1 MKEFLFLVGGFALL
15 LSGGHFLVEGAAA
28 LAKRLRVSD
37 RAIGLT
43 VVAFGTSA
51 PELLVNIIAAIK
63 KSPDLAIGN
72 ILGSNI
78 ANILLILGASSLV
91 YPLTIHLGTVWK
103 EIPFSL
109 LAVIVLFFMANDGL
123 LDGLPSM
130 ISRSDGLVLLSFFA
144 IFLFYAFG
152 LDRREEI
159 DYQVKPPPWGVALL
173 MTTGGIIG
181 LGLGGNM
188 VVDGARGLVILLGV
202 SQAFIGLTIVALGTS
217 LPELVTSVVA
227 AFKKKTEIAV
237 GNVVG
242 SNIFNIFWILGI
254 TASVSPIPFRASLN
268 LDIGM
273 VILATLAL
281 FVGLFLGRTHELD
294 RKKGF
299 LFLCMYFTYLAILAL
314 RER

>member
-1 MKEFLFLVGGFALL
+1 MKDILLLIGGFALL
-15 LSGGHFLVEGAAA
+15 LSGGHFLVEGAAS
-28 LAKRLRVSD
+28 LAKRLRVSE

-51 PELLVNIIAAIK
+51 PELLVNVIAAVK

-78 ANILLILGASSLV
+78 ANILLILGTSAVV

-109 LAVIVLFFMANDGL
+109 LAVVVLFFMANDRL
-123 LDGLPSM
+123 FDDLPSM

-152 LDRREEI
+152 LDRQDEV
-159 DYQVKPPPWGVALL
+159 DYRVKSLPWPLALL
-173 MTTGGIIG
+173 MTLGGIAG

-188 VVDGARGLVILLGV
+188 VVDGARGLVELLRV

-227 AFKKKTEIAV
+227 AFRKKTEIAV

-242 SNIFNIFWILGI
+242 SNIFNIFWILGATSSI
-254 TASVSPIPFRASLN
+254 SPIPFRSSLN
-268 LDIGM
+268 LDIAM
-273 VILATLAL
+273 VVVATLAL
-281 FVGLFLGRTHELD
+281 FVSLFLGKTHELD

-299 LFLCMYFTYLAILAL
+299 LFLCLYLIYLATLGL

>member
-159 DYQVKPPPWGVALL
+159 DYQVKPLPWGLALL